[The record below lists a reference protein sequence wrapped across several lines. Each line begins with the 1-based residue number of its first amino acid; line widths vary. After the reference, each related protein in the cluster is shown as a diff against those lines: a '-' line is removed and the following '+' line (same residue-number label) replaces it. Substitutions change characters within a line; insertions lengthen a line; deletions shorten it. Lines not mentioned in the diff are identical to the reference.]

1 MILICKGINSLGNL
15 QCSLF
20 KSAMLAD
27 CDDKVMTVAVQM
39 YV

>member
-1 MILICKGINSLGNL
+1 MGNL
-15 QCSLF
+15 QRPLF

-27 CDDKVMTVAVQM
+27 CDDKVMTVVVQM

>member
-1 MILICKGINSLGNL
+1 MILICIGINPMGNL
-15 QCSLF
+15 QRPLF
-20 KSAMLAD
+20 KSMALAD

>member
-1 MILICKGINSLGNL
+1 MGNL
-15 QCSLF
+15 QRPLF

-27 CDDKVMTVAVQM
+27 RDDKVMTVAVQM

>member
-1 MILICKGINSLGNL
+1 MILICRGINSLGNL
-15 QCSLF
+15 QHSLF
-20 KSAMLAD
+20 KSVMLAD

>member
-1 MILICKGINSLGNL
+1 MGNL
-15 QCSLF
+15 QRPLF
-20 KSAMLAD
+20 KSMMFAD

>member
-1 MILICKGINSLGNL
+1 MGNL
-15 QCSLF
+15 QRPLF
-20 KSAMLAD
+20 KSVMPAD

>member
-1 MILICKGINSLGNL
+1 MGNL
-15 QCSLF
+15 QRLLF
-20 KSAMLAD
+20 KSMTLAD

>member
-1 MILICKGINSLGNL
+1 MGNL
-15 QCSLF
+15 QRPLF
-20 KSAMLAD
+20 KSMMLVD

>member
-1 MILICKGINSLGNL
+1 MILICRGINPTGNL
-15 QCSLF
+15 QRPLF
-20 KSAMLAD
+20 KSVMLAD

>member
-1 MILICKGINSLGNL
+1 MILICRGINPMGNL
-15 QCSLF
+15 QRPLF

>member
-1 MILICKGINSLGNL
+1 MILICRGINPIGNL
-15 QCSLF
+15 QRTLF

>member
-1 MILICKGINSLGNL
+1 MGNL
-15 QCSLF
+15 QCPLF
-20 KSAMLAD
+20 KSMTLAD

>member
-1 MILICKGINSLGNL
+1 MGNL
-15 QCSLF
+15 QRPLF
-20 KSAMLAD
+20 KNEALAD

>member
-1 MILICKGINSLGNL
+1 MILICRGINSAGNL
-15 QCSLF
+15 QRPLF

>member
-1 MILICKGINSLGNL
+1 MCNL
-15 QCSLF
+15 QRLLF
-20 KSAMLAD
+20 KSAILAD

>member
-1 MILICKGINSLGNL
+1 MGNL
-15 QCSLF
+15 QRPLS
-20 KSAMLAD
+20 KSMMLAD

>member
-1 MILICKGINSLGNL
+1 MGNL
-15 QCSLF
+15 QRPLL
-20 KSAMLAD
+20 KSVMLAD

>member
-1 MILICKGINSLGNL
+1 MGNL
-15 QCSLF
+15 QRPLF

-27 CDDKVMTVAVQM
+27 CDYKVMTVAVQM

>member
-1 MILICKGINSLGNL
+1 MGNL
-15 QCSLF
+15 QRPLF

-27 CDDKVMTVAVQM
+27 CDDNVMTVAVQM

>member
-1 MILICKGINSLGNL
+1 MGNL
-15 QCSLF
+15 QRSLF

-27 CDDKVMTVAVQM
+27 CDDKVMTVAMQM

>member
-1 MILICKGINSLGNL
+1 MGNL
-15 QCSLF
+15 QRPLF
-20 KSAMLAD
+20 KNMMLAD

>member
-1 MILICKGINSLGNL
+1 MGNL
-15 QCSLF
+15 QRSLS

>member
-1 MILICKGINSLGNL
+1 MGNL
-15 QCSLF
+15 QRPLF

-27 CDDKVMTVAVQM
+27 CDDKVMMVAVQM

>member
-1 MILICKGINSLGNL
+1 MILICRGINSLGNL
-15 QCSLF
+15 QRQLF
-20 KSAMLAD
+20 KSVMLAD

>member
-1 MILICKGINSLGNL
+1 MGNL
-15 QCSLF
+15 QRSLF
-20 KSAMLAD
+20 KSMTLAD

>member
-1 MILICKGINSLGNL
+1 MGNL
-15 QCSLF
+15 QRSLF
-20 KSAMLAD
+20 KGAMLAD

>member
-1 MILICKGINSLGNL
+1 MILICRGVNPAGNL
-15 QCSLF
+15 QCPLF
-20 KSAMLAD
+20 KSMTLAD

>member
-1 MILICKGINSLGNL
+1 MSNL
-15 QCSLF
+15 QRPLF
-20 KSAMLAD
+20 KSAMLSD

>member
-1 MILICKGINSLGNL
+1 MGNL
-15 QCSLF
+15 QRPLS
-20 KSAMLAD
+20 KSVILAD

>member
-1 MILICKGINSLGNL
+1 MILICRGINPAGNL
-15 QCSLF
+15 QRPLS

>member
-1 MILICKGINSLGNL
+1 MDNL
-15 QCSLF
+15 QRPLS

>member
-1 MILICKGINSLGNL
+1 MGNL
-15 QCSLF
+15 QRPLF
-20 KSAMLAD
+20 KSMALAD

>member
-1 MILICKGINSLGNL
+1 MGNL
-15 QCSLF
+15 QRPLS
-20 KSAMLAD
+20 KSATLVD